1 MPNAWSL
8 LDEKRL
14 LFNIIEISGVKM
26 PSWIAVSEK
35 MDGAYTAEACR
46 QHFQKMKR
54 ESIKG
59 DGSAKRKSK
68 PGTPKT
74 PSRKRKQLNGDAED
88 DELTSTPSK
97 IKKMKEEEEG
107 VEPAVVHKIKD
118 DDVKDDKLEEYS
130 SDNIYD

>member
-1 MPNAWSL
+1 MSVQPELPVQGSLSL
-8 LDEKRL
+8 LGYTTD
-14 LFNIIEISGVKM
+14 IP
-26 PSWIAVSEK
+26 PS
-35 MDGAYTAEACR
+35 

-130 SDNIYD
+130 SDK